1 MKKTL
6 KHTVYSILFAVL
18 LTFIAFADVAEAQM
32 QKTPEQKAQAFVR
45 IRRKIDREVE
55 KELRA
60 QELRAAQ
67 ENAQAE
73 FNANYRS
80 TPSSPHYSAVMPQSR
95 ELEPMAP
102 LRSITQEV
110 SERDGALRIMN
121 KMTCEAASNSL
132 CQQICK
138 GDACE
143 WPEPPCRDCFGT
155 GSEVMRDVFVRLSPT
170 YRSIKPIGDVSLI
183 DNLLSR
189 AMILVS
195 QSSPYD
201 FFNSSQDPGISPHLM
216 AMCGSTNGFVAVLLD
231 DDGRPSRALLA
242 ICSKPEGVSAALLE
256 RSDAS
261 DSHVLEPIQLKL
273 TNRLVENRKP

>member
-1 MKKTL
+1 MKTTL
-6 KHTVYSILFAVL
+6 KHAIYSIFFSTLIALVAVGE
-18 LTFIAFADVAEAQM
+18 VAEAQI
-32 QKTPEQKAQAFVR
+32 QKTPEQKAQAFLR

-55 KELRA
+55 KALRE
-60 QELRAAQ
+60 QERAAAQ
-67 ENAQAE
+67 ETARAE
-73 FNANYRS
+73 FDAGYRS
-80 TPSSPHYSAVMPQSR
+80 TPDSSYYSAVVPPTQAP
-95 ELEPMAP
+95 EPLAP
-102 LRSITQEV
+102 LRAITQEV
-110 SERDGALRIMN
+110 SERDGTLRIMN
-121 KMTCEAASNSL
+121 KMTCEPGNSI

-155 GSEVMRDVFVRLSPT
+155 GSEVMRDIFVRLSPT
-170 YRSIKPIGDVSLI
+170 YRTVKPIGDTSLI
-183 DNLLSR
+183 EGLLAR

-216 AMCGSTNGFVAVLLD
+216 AMCGSTNGFVAVVLD

-256 RSDAS
+256 RSDVS
-261 DSHVLEPIQLKL
+261 NSQVLEPIQLKL
-273 TNRLVENRKP
+273 SKRLVENRKP